1 MSCNA
6 APNADFADPAVG
18 RVRIRNHAHEL
29 LRRHGLPPLAGADV
43 DPELRDAGLATSLM
57 EAFRRSGDPEVFDCL
72 ARWAAPQLLARIRSR
87 LRGLGQALDAQEI
100 LQDALVN
107 VYRYP
112 DRFLASRPGAFA
124 AWSTT
129 IIDNVIRR
137 QLRRQRSGPAV
148 ALQAPELLQERAD
161 AAALEPPAV
170 VAGREQ
176 SVATARAFA
185 VLLCGYDAAFRALR
199 QREQFALQ
207 LVEVRGLRYAQIAAM
222 LGIRAEAVKM
232 IVFRARRRLFERLA
246 GLLGRPG
253 PAASPPSAEPLL
265 ASA

>member
-6 APNADFADPAVG
+6 APCADFADPAVG
-18 RVRIRNHAHEL
+18 RVRIRNLAHDL
-29 LRRHGLPPLAGADV
+29 LSRHGLVPLGCAES
-43 DPELRDAGLATSLM
+43 DPDLRDGGLATSLM

-87 LRGLGQALDAQEI
+87 LRGLGQLLDAQEI

-124 AWSTT
+124 AWSTA

-137 QLRRQRSGPAV
+137 QLRRQRAGSIIALRAPDVLQEHADRAAREPMAV
-148 ALQAPELLQERAD
+148 AEE
-161 AAALEPPAV
+161 
-170 VAGREQ
+170 REQ
-176 SVATARAFA
+176 SHLSAQAFA
-185 VLLCGYDAAFRALR
+185 LLLCGYVAAFRSLR

-207 LVEVRGLRYAQIAAM
+207 MVEVRGLRYAQLGAM

-232 IVFRARRRLFERLA
+232 IVFRARRRILERLA
-246 GLLGRPG
+246 GLFG
-253 PAASPPSAEPLL
+253 PAGPGLPPAAVEPLL